1 MRYVGNLKEL
11 NGKRIITFEVDEDV
25 DIGELQRFSD
35 TSIITA
41 EILFSD
47 NRSISAEQRKKIFA
61 IFADIAKWSGFFP
74 REIEDLMK
82 YRFLSQKGGEWFS
95 MANTDKTTARLFI
108 TFLIDFCI
116 QNGIQLQ
123 TPGYKLA
130 EDIGAYIYSCLARR
144 VCCITGQE
152 GADIHHV
159 EGSRIGMG
167 GNRNKVN
174 NAERYLI
181 PVNRYWHERLHTEG
195 EERIFN
201 TFHIYGIKVDVPTL
215 KALGLK
221 AEDIT

>member
-35 TSIITA
+35 TTVITA

-82 YRFLSQKGGEWFS
+82 YRFLSQQGGEWFS

-108 TFLIDFCI
+108 TYLIDFCI
-116 QNGIQLQ
+116 QHGIPFHGLMLGKGG
-123 TPGYKLA
+123 T
-130 EDIGAYIYSCLARR
+130 DIYVDDKA
-144 VCCITGQE
+144 
-152 GADIHHV
+152 
-159 EGSRIGMG
+159 
-167 GNRNKVN
+167 VN
-174 NAERYLI
+174 
-181 PVNRYWHERLHTEG
+181 TKD
-195 EERIFN
+195 F
-201 TFHIYGIKVDVPTL
+201 
-215 KALGLK
+215 
-221 AEDIT
+221 

>member
-1 MRYVGNLKEL
+1 MRYVGKLKQL
-11 NGKRIITFEVDEDV
+11 NGKRIISFEVDEDV
-25 DIGELQRFSD
+25 DIRELQRFSN
-35 TSIITA
+35 TSTITA

-47 NRSISAEQRKKIFA
+47 NRSISAVQRKKIFA
-61 IFADIAKWSGFFP
+61 IFGDIAKWSGFFP

-82 YRFLSQKGGEWFS
+82 YQFLSQRGGEWFS

-116 QNGIQLQ
+116 QNVIQLQ

-152 GADIHHV
+152 GAEIHHV

-181 PVNRYWHERLHTEG
+181 PVNRYWHGRLHTGG
-195 EERIFN
+195 ERAF
-201 TFHIYGIKVDVPTL
+201 FSKHHIVPIKLDAETVQI
-215 KALGLK
+215 LGL
-221 AEDIT
+221 

>member
-1 MRYVGNLKEL
+1 MRYVGTLKEL
-11 NGKRIITFEVDEDV
+11 NGKRIVSFEVDEDI

-61 IFADIAKWSGFFP
+61 IFGDIAKWSGFFP

-82 YRFLSQKGGEWFS
+82 YRFLSQQGGEWFS
-95 MANTDKTTARLFI
+95 MVNTDKTTARLFI

-152 GADIHHV
+152 SADIHHV

-201 TFHIYGIKVDVPTL
+201 TFHIYGIKVDVATL

-221 AEDIT
+221 AEDIS